1 MTAPGLTA
9 IATHAE
15 ETRVTA
21 TLEEHGSLRER
32 KKAKT
37 RAMIQAQALRL
48 FASQGYEQTTVE
60 QIAAAAEI
68 SPSTLF
74 RYFTTKAEIV
84 QFDMLDPIVFD
95 AYGKQPASLTPIAA
109 LRSAMR
115 ALLGELPS
123 QMLAEQIE
131 RVRLVVAVP
140 ELRSLVLDDSE
151 KVRAL
156 FVEAEL
162 ARTGSQP
169 DSFAVDVLIAAIT
182 GAILVAVESSADGSG
197 DPAVDFNRT
206 LDRALELLEEG
217 LPL

>member
-1 MTAPGLTA
+1 
-9 IATHAE
+9 
-15 ETRVTA
+15 VTT
-21 TLEEHGSLRER
+21 TLGEHRESLRER
-32 KKAKT
+32 KKART
-37 RAMIQAQALRL
+37 RAVIQAQALRL
-48 FASQGYEQTTVE
+48 FTSQGYEETTAE

-74 RYFTTKAEIV
+74 RYFATKAEIV

-95 AYGKQPASLTPIAA
+95 AYGKQPAGLTPIAA
-109 LRSAMR
+109 LRGALR
-115 ALLGELPS
+115 ALLGELPG

-140 ELRSLVLDDSE
+140 ELRALVLDDSA

-156 FVEAEL
+156 FVEAEM
-162 ARTGSQP
+162 ARTGRRP

-197 DPAVDFNRT
+197 DPAADFNRT